1 MCVYISLHKTLY
13 KCMCN
18 LKIAQVQV
26 YRKIERE
33 RKEEKKKKKNLEE
46 TKRHNT

>member
-33 RKEEKKKKKNLEE
+33 RKEEKKKKEKFRRDKE
-46 TKRHNT
+46 T

>member
-1 MCVYISLHKTLY
+1 
-13 KCMCN
+13 MCN

-33 RKEEKKKKKNLEE
+33 RKEEKKKKEKFRRDKE
-46 TKRHNT
+46 T